1 MNSFWIIQEQLP
13 ERPKGNK
20 NGSFDGMVES
30 FQLWSD
36 SGESCP
42 EGTIPIRR
50 TTEKDILR
58 ANSLRRFG
66 RKKIRSVRR
75 DTMSSDHEVSSILR
89 FKILLSGG
97 FFFFL
102 LKMVTLGRSLRLK
115 MTLQQSFK
123 KGV

>member
-75 DTMSSDHEVSSILR
+75 DTTSSDHEVSSILR
-89 FKILLSGG
+89 FKILLSGVSS
-97 FFFFL
+97 FFC
-102 LKMVTLGRSLRLK
+102 
-115 MTLQQSFK
+115 
-123 KGV
+123 